1 MESAISIAK
10 YPKEAAETLLG
21 LQKPSILAF
30 SSKELLKS
38 FINILNSISNDRLR
52 ADGFV
57 SEVML
62 FGVGFRFAPFN
73 ESTLMLSLGYS
84 HEIFLLLGGN
94 LRFKILKQY
103 LAIFG
108 HNRVLTTQATAKIR
122 SLRVPDVYK
131 GKGVRYLN
139 EVVVQKKGKQKQQ
152 K

>member
-1 MESAISIAK
+1 MENTINIAK
-10 YPKEAAETLLG
+10 YPKEAVKILLD
-21 LQKPSILAF
+21 LEQPSILAF

-38 FINILNSISNDRLR
+38 FINILNSVSNDKLKI
-52 ADGFV
+52 DGFV

-62 FGVGFRFAPFN
+62 FGVGFRFTPFS

-84 HEIFLLLGGN
+84 HEIFLLLGDN

-108 HNRVLTTQATAKIR
+108 HNRVLTTQTTAKIR
-122 SLRVPDVYK
+122 SLRVPDIYK

-139 EVVVQKKGKQKQQ
+139 EVVAQKKGKQKQQ

>member
-1 MESAISIAK
+1 MENTINIAK
-10 YPKEAAETLLG
+10 YPKEAVKALTNV
-21 LQKPSILAF
+21 QRPSILAF

-38 FINILNSISNDRLR
+38 FISILNSVSNDRLR
-52 ADGFV
+52 INGFV

-62 FGVGFRFAPFN
+62 FGVGFRFTPFN

-84 HEIFLLLGGN
+84 HEIFLLLGDN

-108 HNRVLTTQATAKIR
+108 HNRVLTTQTTAKIR
-122 SLRVPDVYK
+122 SLRVPDIYK

-139 EVVVQKKGKQKQQ
+139 EVVAQKKGKQKQQ

>member
-1 MESAISIAK
+1 MENTISIAK
-10 YPKEAAETLLG
+10 YPQEAAKILLK
-21 LQKPSILAF
+21 LEKPAILAF

-38 FINILNSISNDRLR
+38 FINILNSISNDKLKVY
-52 ADGFV
+52 GFV

-62 FGVGFRFAPFN
+62 LGVGFRFTSFN

-84 HEIFLLLGGN
+84 HEIFFLLKKKI
-94 LRFKILKQY
+94 RFKILKQY

-108 HNRVLTTQATAKIR
+108 HNKVVTTQTTAKIR
-122 SLRVPDVYK
+122 SLRIPDIYK

-139 EVVVQKKGKQKQQ
+139 EKVSQKKGKQKQQ

>member
-1 MESAISIAK
+1 MENIINIAK
-10 YPKEAAETLLG
+10 YPKEAVEIFLRQG
-21 LQKPSILAF
+21 KPSTLAF

-38 FINILNSISNDRLR
+38 FISIVNSVSNDKLKI
-52 ADGFV
+52 DGFV

-62 FGVGFRFAPFN
+62 LGVGFRFTPFN

-84 HEIFLLLGGN
+84 HEIFFLLGED
-94 LRFKILKQY
+94 LRFKVLKQY

-108 HNRVLTTQATAKIR
+108 HNKVLATQTTAKIR
-122 SLRVPDVYK
+122 SLRVPDIYK

-139 EVVVQKKGKQKQQ
+139 EAVTQKKGKQKQQ

>member
-1 MESAISIAK
+1 MESTINIAK
-10 YPKEAAETLLG
+10 YPKEAVRVLLD
-21 LQKPSILAF
+21 LQKPSVLAF

-38 FINILNSISNDRLR
+38 FISILSSISNDKLKM
-52 ADGFV
+52 DGFV
-57 SEVML
+57 SEVVL
-62 FGVGFRFAPFN
+62 FGVGFRFTPFN

-84 HEIFLLLGGN
+84 HEIFLLLGDN

-108 HNRVLTTQATAKIR
+108 HNRVLTTQTTAKVR

-139 EVVVQKKGKQKQQ
+139 EVVAQKKGKQKQQ

>member
-1 MESAISIAK
+1 MESTINIAK
-10 YPKEAAETLLG
+10 YPKEAVGLLLD
-21 LQKPSILAF
+21 LQKPSVLAF

-38 FINILNSISNDRLR
+38 FISILNSMSNDKLKT
-52 ADGFV
+52 DGFV

-62 FGVGFRFAPFN
+62 FGVGFRFTPFN

-84 HEIFLLLGGN
+84 HEIFLLLGNN

-108 HNRVLTTQATAKIR
+108 HNQVLTTQTTAKIR

-139 EVVVQKKGKQKQQ
+139 EVVAQKKGKQKQQ